1 MRKNDAGLT
10 ILEKGDVVRIGSGR
24 VHYLVTLDEIGTGFV
39 NIMSTNTNKTRVV
52 SRDKVNL
59 VQSVQDAAYESGASV
74 EEMTDPE
81 TLTEEPVKE
90 TSAYAKAVLFALNKF
105 QKHVYAGTVSEK
117 TKGKRRALG
126 RRQKASR
133 KANR

>member
-1 MRKNDAGLT
+1 MFRNEVGLQV
-10 ILEKGDVVRIGSGR
+10 LEEGDVVKVGNGATRYEVRGNVSDGITVVTSLNTGKSTSQR
-24 VHYLVTLDEIGTGFV
+24 RDRLSLVENV
-39 NIMSTNTNKTRVV
+39 
-52 SRDKVNL
+52 RDT
-59 VQSVQDAAYESGASV
+59 DAWKEANEAK
-74 EEMTDPE
+74 
-81 TLTEEPVKE
+81 EEPVKE
-90 TSAYAKAVLFALNKF
+90 TSAYAKAVLVALNKL